1 LDRAYF
7 RLAFLA
13 TCLAFVV
20 VILGAFTRLSDAG
33 LGCPDWPGCYG
44 QLSVPHTQSALYKA
58 AQNYPS
64 IPVEQKKAWAEMV
77 HRYFAGSLGL
87 IILILAI
94 WALVR
99 RRKHKTQAVIL
110 PLCLVGL
117 VIFQAALGMWTVT
130 WKLLPLVVMGH
141 LLGGLAILGALWCLC
156 LTLRRA
162 PSVPAASAR
171 QALRASFLTKRE
183 GDSFYLNKL
192 FFASLLGLI
201 IIILQIFLGG
211 WTSSN
216 YAAIIC
222 PDFPYCNSQ
231 LFPAMNIKQAFNF
244 FSPIGANYQG
254 GALAAPAR
262 VAIQM
267 FHRYGGAITGLYIGM
282 LAWYL
287 MFFRRAAYFRSLGW
301 LIFILL
307 IIQICLGMLNVL
319 WHLPLAI
326 AVAHNGTAALLL
338 LSVITL
344 VYKVQPIMKTY

>member
-1 LDRAYF
+1 MDRAYF
-7 RLAFLA
+7 QLAFLA

-44 QLSVPHTQSALYKA
+44 QISVPHTQSALHKA
-58 AQNYPS
+58 VQNYPS
-64 IPVEQKKAWAEMV
+64 IPVEQKKAWAEMI

-87 IILILAI
+87 IILVLAI
-94 WALVR
+94 WSLAR
-99 RRKHKTQAVIL
+99 WKKHTIQAVIL

-141 LLGGLAILGALWCLC
+141 LLGGLAILGTLWWLY
-156 LTLRRA
+156 LSKA
-162 PSVPAASAR
+162 GPSPTR
-171 QALRASFLTKRE
+171 GE
-183 GDSFYLNKL
+183 GGSSYLNKL

-222 PDFPYCNSQ
+222 PDFPYCHGQ
-231 LFPAMNIKQAFNF
+231 LFPAMDIKQGFNF

-267 FHRYGGAITGLYIGM
+267 FHRYGGAITGLYVGM
-282 LAWYL
+282 MAWYL
-287 MFFRRAAYFRSLGW
+287 MFFRRAAYFRGLGW

-344 VYKVQPIMKTY
+344 VHKVYFIKKH

>member
-1 LDRAYF
+1 LDRTYF
-7 RLAFLA
+7 HLALLATGLAFI
-13 TCLAFVV
+13 V

-44 QLSVPHTQSALYKA
+44 QITVPQTQMALHEAAKA
-58 AQNYPS
+58 YPNLT
-64 IPVEQKKAWAEMV
+64 VEKNKAWPEMI

-87 IILILAI
+87 IILALAV
-94 WALVR
+94 WALL
-99 RRKHKTQAVIL
+99 RKRKYTAQPIAI
-110 PLCLVGL
+110 PLCLLAL

-141 LLGGLAILGALWCLC
+141 LLGGMTIFGMLWWLY
-156 LTLRRA
+156 LSGNPPTEKI
-162 PSVPAASAR
+162 PTYS
-171 QALRASFLTKRE
+171 QQF
-183 GDSFYLNKL
+183 LNKL
-192 FFASLLGLI
+192 FVASFIGLI
-201 IIILQIFLGG
+201 IIGIQIFLGG

-222 PDFPYCNSQ
+222 LDFPYCHGQ
-231 LFPAMNIKQAFNF
+231 LFPQMDIIHGFNF

-254 GALAAPAR
+254 GALEAPAR

-287 MFFRRAAYFRSLGW
+287 IFFRSTAYFHFLGW

-307 IIQICLGMLNVL
+307 ITQICLGMLNVL

-338 LSVITL
+338 LSLITL
-344 VYKVQPIMKTY
+344 VFKINSIKNH

>member
-1 LDRAYF
+1 MDKAYF

-44 QLSVPHTQSALYKA
+44 QLSVPHTQSALHKA

-99 RRKHKTQAVIL
+99 RRKYKTQAVIL

-117 VIFQAALGMWTVT
+117 AIFQAALGMWTVT

-141 LLGGLAILGALWCLC
+141 LLGGLAILGLLWWLC
-156 LTLRRA
+156 LNNTRPQVEKGSL
-162 PSVPAASAR
+162 S
-171 QALRASFLTKRE
+171 
-183 GDSFYLNKL
+183 KL
-192 FFASLLGLI
+192 LFISLLGLI

-222 PDFPYCNSQ
+222 PDFPYCHGQ
-231 LFPAMNIKQAFNF
+231 LFPAMDIKQAFNF

-254 GALAAPAR
+254 GALTAPAR

-267 FHRYGGAITGLYIGM
+267 FHRYGGAITGLYLGI

-307 IIQICLGMLNVL
+307 ITQICLGMLNVL

-338 LSVITL
+338 LSMITL
-344 VYKVQPIMKTY
+344 VHKVYYSTYQIG

>member
-1 LDRAYF
+1 MDRTYF
-7 RLAFLA
+7 RLALLA
-13 TCLAFVV
+13 TGLAFIV

-44 QLSVPHTQSALYKA
+44 QITVPHTQAALQNAAKA
-58 AQNYPS
+58 YPAL
-64 IPVEQKKAWAEMV
+64 IVEKNKAWAEMI
-77 HRYFAGSLGL
+77 HRYFAGFLGL
-87 IILILAI
+87 IILVLAI
-94 WALVR
+94 WALA
-99 RRKHKTQAVIL
+99 RKKKYSAQPIAV
-110 PLCLVGL
+110 PLCLLAL

-141 LLGGLAILGALWCLC
+141 LLGGMAILGMLWWLY
-156 LTLRRA
+156 LSGNQLKETM
-162 PSVPAASAR
+162 PSHV
-171 QALRASFLTKRE
+171 QKF
-183 GDSFYLNKL
+183 LNKL
-192 FFASLLGLI
+192 FSASIIGLAI
-201 IIILQIFLGG
+201 IAIQIFLGG

-222 PDFPYCNSQ
+222 PDFPYCKGL
-231 LFPAMNIKQAFNF
+231 LFPSMDIAHGFNF

-254 GALAAPAR
+254 GALEAPAR

-287 MFFRRAAYFRSLGW
+287 MFFRHAAYFRLNGW

-307 IIQICLGMLNVL
+307 VTQICLGMLNVL

-326 AVAHNGTAALLL
+326 AVAHNATAALLL

-344 VYKVQPIMKTY
+344 VHKINLLKRR